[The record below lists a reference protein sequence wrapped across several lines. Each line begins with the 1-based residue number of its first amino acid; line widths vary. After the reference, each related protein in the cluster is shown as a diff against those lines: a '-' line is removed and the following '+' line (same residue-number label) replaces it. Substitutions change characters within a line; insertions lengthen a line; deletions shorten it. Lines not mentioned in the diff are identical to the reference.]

1 MQDGHPM
8 VTTQMTLTQ
17 TTATSQMVIHPM
29 KKRLKDCPI
38 TVFSADV
45 YGDDASGAMQVVFPG
60 GITWFST
67 VDEVEAD
74 LWYSTG

>member
-1 MQDGHPM
+1 
-8 VTTQMTLTQ
+8 
-17 TTATSQMVIHPM
+17 MVIHPM

-67 VDEVEAD
+67 VDEVEANSYGTPQD
-74 LWYSTG
+74 DSLSRLQQDYI